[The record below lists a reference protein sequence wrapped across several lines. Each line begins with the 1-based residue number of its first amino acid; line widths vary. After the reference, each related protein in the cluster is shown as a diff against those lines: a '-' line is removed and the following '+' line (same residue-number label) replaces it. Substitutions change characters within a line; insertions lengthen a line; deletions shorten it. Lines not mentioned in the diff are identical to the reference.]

1 MYHSRSTLRWM
12 PAGPGLAL
20 LLAAIMPAAISPAAA
35 QGSAKGVGL
44 EEVVV
49 TARKRNESLI
59 DVPIS
64 ITLMS
69 AAQLESYNLKSMEE
83 ISRMTPGM
91 FYTDFGGTGR
101 QDRASNQYIIRG
113 LSLNSFQS
121 LSDAALLFVDG
132 VPIISG
138 NLPGSLD
145 IERMEVLKGPQTA
158 SFGRNTFSGAI
169 SVTTR
174 EPAETFG
181 GRAVLEMANY
191 NSSQVGLS
199 LEGPLV
205 KDKVFGR
212 ISFES
217 RNEGAQYHN
226 TVNGQPL
233 GGQRTSSIWGSLKF
247 VPTDNLEI
255 SLVANY
261 FKFSDDWG
269 AQVRLVAANNNC
281 APMGGAN
288 TWFCG
293 IVPQVTEADTRFFGI
308 DQRWLTLSRP
318 FFNVSPND
326 GQPGLVSVNTH
337 ASASVTYTFAND
349 WVAKSIT
356 GYDKE
361 VEGNIASEWYNP
373 NINFPCQGPP
383 TACFINVRPPGDPRR
398 SQESWIYLLEGKS
411 TDFSQ
416 ELRLSNAGTDRLR
429 WSVGANY
436 VKFTNVGGLVG
447 DVPLGAPLRLPGGFR
462 TATTTG
468 VYGSIY
474 YNLRPNLEL
483 GIEGRSQKDK
493 LEDIGNYWSATPLPP
508 LKGDWSTFTPRVSLS
523 YKPNPGMNIY
533 GTWAKGIRPGA
544 FNANLQSGGS
554 FPDNCIAEITRLSG
568 AKLRADQ
575 EKLGSFEVG
584 FKSRFSE
591 GRGAFSAAVYNG
603 TVKDQQLNQS
613 VTITTP
619 CLVIN
624 SFITNQGEVKFKG
637 VELDASFKITDGL
650 SVSGAYSYTDTEITK
665 GADLGVAAFGAS
677 TNVTG
682 NRLPRAPKNQ
692 GYASISYAAPLNDGM
707 DWYAGADYVY
717 VGAKFVESSN
727 LVSTGSQELV
737 NARIGMKKDKL
748 SVELWGKNILD
759 NRAPDAAFPSFDYDT
774 FTSRAITIGLPK
786 KATYGVRMNYE
797 F

>member
-1 MYHSRSTLRWM
+1 MRTLW
-12 PAGPGLAL
+12 PTLSQCC
-20 LLAAIMPAAISPAAA
+20 LAAIIATLPAAIPPAMA
-35 QGSAKGVGL
+35 QGSSVGL
-44 EEVVV
+44 EEVIV
-49 TARKRNESLI
+49 TARKRDESLL

-64 ITLMS
+64 ITSLS
-69 AAQLESYNLKSMEE
+69 AAQLETYNLQDMEE
-83 ISRMTPGM
+83 ISRMTPGL

-174 EPAETFG
+174 KPAETFS
-181 GRAVLEMANY
+181 GRAVLEAANY
-191 NSSQVGLS
+191 DSSQVGLS

-205 KDKVFGR
+205 ADKVFGR
-212 ISFES
+212 ISVES

-233 GGQRTSSIWGSLKF
+233 GGQRTSSIWGSLRF

-255 SLVANY
+255 NLVANY
-261 FKFSDDWG
+261 FKFKDDWG
-269 AQVRLVAANNNC
+269 AQVRLVAAQNNC

-293 IVPQVTEADTRFFGI
+293 VVPKVTEADTRFLGI

-326 GQPGLVSVNTH
+326 GEPGLVSENTH
-337 ASASVTYTFAND
+337 ASASVAYTFAND
-349 WVAKSIT
+349 WVAKAIT

-361 VEGNIASEWYNP
+361 LEGNIASEWYNP
-373 NINFPCQGPP
+373 NFNHPFRAI
-383 TACFINVRPPGDPRR
+383 PGRR
-398 SQESWIYLLEGKS
+398 QEQSWIYLLEGKS

-416 ELRLSNAGTDRLR
+416 ELRLSNAGTERLR

-436 VKFTNVGGLVG
+436 VKFENVGGLVG
-447 DVPLGAPLRLPGGFR
+447 DVPLGAPLLLPGGFR
-462 TATTTG
+462 KATTTAVFG
-468 VYGSIY
+468 SVYY
-474 YNLRPNLEL
+474 DLWPNLEL

-493 LEDIGNYWSATPLPP
+493 ITDIGNFWSATTRLKPLN
-508 LKGDWSTFTPRVSLS
+508 GEWSAFTPRVSLS
-523 YKPNPGMNIY
+523 YKPNTDMTIY
-533 GTWAKGIRPGA
+533 GVWARGIRPGA
-544 FNANLQSGGS
+544 FNANLQSGGA
-554 FPDNCIAEITRLSG
+554 FPDNCIAEIQRLSG
-568 AKLRADQ
+568 AKLEADQ
-575 EKLGSFEVG
+575 EQMDSFEVG

-603 TVKDQQLNQS
+603 KVKDQQLNQS
-613 VTITTP
+613 VTITSP

-682 NRLPRAPKNQ
+682 NRLPRAPRDQ
-692 GYASISYAAPLNDGM
+692 GYASLSYAGPLNDGM

-737 NARIGMKKDKL
+737 NARIGMKKEKL

-759 NRAPDAAFPSFDYDT
+759 NRAPDAVFPSFDYDT
-774 FTSRAITIGLPK
+774 FTSRAITIALPK
-786 KATYGVRMNYE
+786 KATYGVRMNYQ